1 MTPQQI
7 ALVQQSFSKVAPISE
22 AAAVLFYDRLFD
34 VAPSVRAMFPED
46 MTEQRKKLMGMLA
59 AVVSGLSNLETIL
72 PAASALAKRHVAY
85 GAKAE
90 HYPVVGATLLWT
102 LEKGLGEAW
111 TPELATAWTDAYGVL
126 SGYMISKPT
135 ARRRRPPNR
144 RCLVSEP
151 LVIVGNGMAAA
162 RLVDELA
169 KTALGRYAV
178 AVIGEEPR
186 LAYNRV
192 LLSSVLAGETGSH
205 EIELRPADWWR
216 HRGVTVRYGYRVT
229 EIDTGRRELK
239 IAGEES
245 MEYSK
250 LVLATGSTPLRLNV
264 PGADLAGVHTFRD
277 TRDVDLLLTL
287 AAAKKRVVV
296 VGGGLL
302 GLEAAYGLAKAG
314 APVTLLHLM
323 DRLMERQLDGPAAD
337 LLKTL
342 VERKGIRILLNASTA
357 RIHGERHVEAVEL
370 ADGSRIEADAVIF
383 AAGIRPNIALA
394 KEAGIAVN
402 RGIVVNDEMQT
413 ASPDIYALGEC
424 AEHRG
429 TCYGLVE
436 PAYEQARVLARHLGG
451 RPAAYQGSVV
461 STNLKV
467 SGVSVFSAGDFM
479 GGEGSESL
487 VLTDRRRGTYKK
499 LVIADGCLTGAVL
512 IGDTADALWYLELIR
527 TREKIAGIRADM
539 MFGRAL
545 ALPSKAA

>member
-1 MTPQQI
+1 M
-7 ALVQQSFSKVAPISE
+7 
-22 AAAVLFYDRLFD
+22 
-34 VAPSVRAMFPED
+34 
-46 MTEQRKKLMGMLA
+46 
-59 AVVSGLSNLETIL
+59 
-72 PAASALAKRHVAY
+72 
-85 GAKAE
+85 
-90 HYPVVGATLLWT
+90 
-102 LEKGLGEAW
+102 
-111 TPELATAWTDAYGVL
+111 
-126 SGYMISKPT
+126 
-135 ARRRRPPNR
+135 
-144 RCLVSEP
+144 SEP

-169 KTALGRYAV
+169 KTSLGRYAV

-216 HRGVTVRYGYRVT
+216 HRGVTVRYGYRVS

-239 IAGEES
+239 IEGEES

-250 LVLATGSTPLRLNV
+250 LVLAVGSTPLRLNV
-264 PGADLAGVHTFRD
+264 PGADLSGVHTFRD

-287 AAAKKRVVV
+287 AAARKRVVV

-323 DRLMERQLDGPAAD
+323 DRLMERQLDAPAAD

-342 VERKGIRILLNASTA
+342 VERKGIRILLSASTA
-357 RIHGERHVEAVEL
+357 RIHGEGHVEAVEL

-394 KEAGIAVN
+394 KDAGIAVN

-436 PAYEQARVLARHLGG
+436 PAYEQARVLARHLSG

-487 VLTDRRRGTYKK
+487 VLSDRRRGTYKK
-499 LVIADGCLTGAVL
+499 LVIAEGRLTGALL
-512 IGDTADALWYLELIR
+512 IGDTVDALWYLELIR
-527 TREKIAGIRADM
+527 NREKVAAIRADM
-539 MFGRAL
+539 MFGRVL
-545 ALPSKAA
+545 ARPSKAA